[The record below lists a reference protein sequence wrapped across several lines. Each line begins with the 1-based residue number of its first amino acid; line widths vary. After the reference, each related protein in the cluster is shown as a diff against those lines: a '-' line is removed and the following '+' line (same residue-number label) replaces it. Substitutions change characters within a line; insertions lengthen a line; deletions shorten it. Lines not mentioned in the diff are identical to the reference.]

1 MRVATMSTVTSVPNT
16 DPHAL
21 LRLEAAARIAFP
33 DGSVKASALRREA
46 LAGRLVIYRIAN
58 KDFTTITDIKEMT
71 KRCRVQAK
79 GRMSTT
85 TSSADCSISETANSN
100 EALASMKLTARALK
114 EHLQS
119 TSSKSTTRKK
129 PSTKIIPIKPK

>member
-58 KDFTTITDIKEMT
+58 KDFTTITD
-71 KRCRVQAK
+71 RVQAK

-85 TSSADCSISETANSN
+85 TGRADCSTSETANSN

-114 EHLQS
+114 EHGCADEQDDGPDQPEP
-119 TSSKSTTRKK
+119 KK
-129 PSTKIIPIKPK
+129 QRIGSIR